1 SERARGGRDPGVPH
15 ALRRTGMTE
24 PLARGPA
31 GMVRL
36 ARARLHAWGGMAGQE
51 LSTAPR
57 AWRHAPAR
65 TALIGAAVLAVAVL
79 AVGEVGCLLLGRS
92 PWLPPV
98 LALLAFLAVR
108 PTPGLGYA
116 IVVLTVPLGLWAIG
130 VQGLV
135 GAAFGG
141 RDYLLGLSAVAVVF
155 V

>member
-1 SERARGGRDPGVPH
+1 
-15 ALRRTGMTE
+15 
-24 PLARGPA
+24 
-31 GMVRL
+31 
-36 ARARLHAWGGMAGQE
+36 
-51 LSTAPR
+51 
-57 AWRHAPAR
+57 
-65 TALIGAAVLAVAVL
+65 
-79 AVGEVGCLLLGRS
+79 
-92 PWLPPV
+92 PV

-155 V
+155 VPCGRMAVRWRPSRRRLLAVAAPALVLAAATVIGAVHHGLPQALIGVRFLVFPVAVLAVVAGRPAPDIVKLTGLLAWLLVANGAAAVAEFIIG